1 MNNSATTF
9 PAVCGRGAKQLRKI
23 RLLLNIAGTPPPPPP
38 APPRAPQL
46 LPRLQPDRFHSPPP
60 TRDVKT
66 QLFMIIV
73 FLCTGIEIFLQNC
86 TPDLHGFRE
95 KVK

>member
-23 RLLLNIAGTPPPPPP
+23 RLLLNIAGTPPPPP
-38 APPRAPQL
+38 QL
-46 LPRLQPDRFHSPPP
+46 LPVLLSSSPLQPDRFHSPPP

-66 QLFMIIV
+66 QLFMSIG
-73 FLCTGIEIFLQNC
+73 FLCTGIEIVLQNC
-86 TPDLHGFRE
+86 IPDLHGFRE